1 MELRSV
7 PYSQFRSIRVCI
19 LDRLPASCN
28 NGFHDLGLEN
38 LTAISFVLG
47 VRTSKRD
54 LVLTA
59 QQQKE
64 KDEVERLLQKEKHG
78 LWLWR
83 RNGCFSERGSDI
95 EYFAEVDVVGE
106 IANSRK

>member
-7 PYSQFRSIRVCI
+7 PYSQFRSIRIDI

-28 NGFHDLGLEN
+28 NGFHELGLEN

-54 LVLTA
+54 LA
-59 QQQKE
+59 
-64 KDEVERLLQKEKHG
+64 
-78 LWLWR
+78 
-83 RNGCFSERGSDI
+83 RNGVDGSTT
-95 EYFAEVDVVGE
+95 EGE
-106 IANSRK
+106 KRSGEATAKRKTWVMAVEEEWMFQ